1 MSLPRG
7 LHLLPN
13 ALTLFRMLSVG
24 PIVYLLLTAHYR
36 AAFVV
41 AFCAGISDLLDGF
54 LARRF
59 GWMTHFGGILD
70 PLADKLMLVTVS
82 ITLAWLGYLP
92 AWLVALMVFRDLLI
106 IGGAWYFHHFVAPIT
121 TAAPSTL
128 SKWNTLFQILL
139 VVVVMGSLAFGSE
152 AANWIS
158 GLVSIVAVSTFLSGA
173 QYVLVWSKRARDI
186 RSTQPPGSPA
196 RNHEGEPI
204 GEE

>member
-1 MSLPRG
+1 MTFPQG

-24 PIVYLLLTAHYR
+24 PVVYLLLTGRYR

-41 AFCAGISDLLDGF
+41 VLCAGISDLLDGF

-92 AWLVALMVFRDLLI
+92 AWLVVLMAFRDLLI
-106 IGGAWYFHHFVAPIT
+106 VAGAWYFHHYVAPIT
-121 TAAPSTL
+121 AASPSLL

-139 VVVVMGSLAFGSE
+139 VVVVMWSLAFG
-152 AANWIS
+152 AIDGPWTS
-158 GLVSIVAVSTFLSGA
+158 GLISIVAATTFLSGA
-173 QYVLVWSKRARDI
+173 QYVLVWSKRASAVRGGKA
-186 RSTQPPGSPA
+186 SLNPTGNTQ
-196 RNHEGEPI
+196 GEMSC
-204 GEE
+204 EK

>member
-1 MSLPRG
+1 MSFLQG

-24 PIVYLLLTAHYR
+24 PIVYLLLTGRYR

-41 AFCAGISDLLDGF
+41 VLCAGISDLLDGF

-92 AWLVALMVFRDLLI
+92 AWLVALMVLRDLLI
-106 IGGAWYFHHFVAPIT
+106 IGGAWYYHNYVARI
-121 TAAPSTL
+121 TAASPSIL
-128 SKWNTLFQILL
+128 SKWNTLFQIML
-139 VVVVMGSLAFGSE
+139 VVLVMWSLAFG
-152 AANWIS
+152 AIDGAWIT
-158 GLVSIVAVSTFLSGA
+158 GLVSIVALTTFLSGA
-173 QYVLVWSKRARDI
+173 QYVRVWSKRARDV
-186 RSTQPPGSPA
+186 RLA
-196 RNHEGEPI
+196 RASA
-204 GEE
+204 